1 MKIPSIVTVS
11 VALTLCACSMT
22 RVETGPSP
30 QVKQACPLELGEAN
44 HHDFGG
50 VTSALA
56 EMYKRYFICATAA
69 NAGGSK

>member
-1 MKIPSIVTVS
+1 MKTLYIAIVS
-11 VALTLCACSMT
+11 VLLMLSACST
-22 RVETGPSP
+22 ARVETGPSA
-30 QVKQACPLELGEAN
+30 QVKQACPMQLGEAN

-69 NAGGSK
+69 NAGVTK